1 MFIRRLSTR
10 MLKACMQKLLK
21 SALALALT
29 VVASSVAAEPIEVIS
44 DPIPLNR
51 ENTDADKVGPFKYLG
66 GVNLTSTDR
75 RFGGFSGLGISA
87 DGRRMVSISDQG
99 AFLSADIRY
108 GPDGKLTGIENA
120 DLGGLSDLDGTPLA
134 AKRFSDAE
142 SMSPGVDSEIIISF
156 ERAHRI
162 WRYDPGVTTPRVL
175 RPPAEL
181 EGLRSNAGIE
191 ALTLLNDGR
200 LLAISEGN
208 TYEDEAITWVSRPD
222 GWDAMTYR
230 THDGFR
236 PTGAATLPGGDVLVL
251 ERYFTV
257 REGVRIRIRRLPAGM
272 VEAGATLEARL
283 LVDLAPPLSVDNF
296 EGIEVRADGDR
307 AIVYLISDDNFNML
321 QRTLFLMFA
330 YEG

>member
-1 MFIRRLSTR
+1 
-10 MLKACMQKLLK
+10 MLKSGMQKLLK
-21 SALALALT
+21 TALVLALT
-29 VVASSVAAEPIEVIS
+29 AVASSVAAEPIDVTAAS
-44 DPIPLNR
+44 IPLNR
-51 ENTDADKVGPFKYLG
+51 ENTDSDMAGPFKYLG
-66 GVNLTSTDR
+66 GVELSSSDR
-75 RFGGFSGLGISA
+75 RFGGFSGLGVST
-87 DGRRMVSISDQG
+87 DGRRMVSISDHG

-108 GPDGKLTGIENA
+108 GLDGKLIGIENA

-134 AKRFSDAE
+134 GKRFSDAE
-142 SMSPGVDSEIIISF
+142 SMSPGVEGEIIISF

-162 WRYDPGVTTPRVL
+162 WRYDPGVTKPRVL
-175 RPPAEL
+175 KPPVEL
-181 EGLRSNAGIE
+181 GALRSNSGVE

-200 LLAISEGN
+200 LLAISEGD
-208 TYEDEAITWVSRPD
+208 TYENEAIAWVSRPN
-222 GWDAMTYR
+222 GWDVMTYR

-257 REGVRIRIRRLPAGM
+257 RDGVRIRIRRLSAEM
-272 VEAGATLEARL
+272 IEAGVTLDAHL
-283 LVDLAPPLSVDNF
+283 IVDLAPPLSIDNF
-296 EGIEVRADGDR
+296 EGIEVRADGNR